1 MMKDEKNIN
10 GGPKIIRMMGSQSL
24 GVLNPSSSG
33 GNSRAPSLSES
44 PNGGVEDAGTTP
56 GSKKAKSP
64 SIVMEQTPSQR
75 LPRLNTELSDVASFT
90 SVSSMGN
97 SNLRVAQACDRC
109 RSKKTRC
116 DGKRPQC
123 SQCAAVGFECKISD
137 KLSRRA
143 FPRGYTETLEER
155 VRELEAENR
164 RLVALCDIKEQQ
176 IHLVSHTSPS
186 EKKQNGKTQ
195 ESDEQMLQ
203 ELRNA
208 NGGQLRLSSTNLVL
222 LNRARDSNQA
232 NAGEEDASEAQKRQ
246 DSQLIKRHMCDGLHC
261 NDKLHSKPVS
271 TSLNDPT
278 YVSFEQDEAPGLPAV
293 KALTTM
299 ATRERSTQLATL
311 VALSVLRSTEEILFM
326 PQLLA
331 RIMQIHGFTSKQ
343 CLYTVSL
350 LSSLKNNLPEP
361 QLLKWDQLDCL
372 KSTNLWEID
381 NLETFFS
388 ETLKFNILEDDQK
401 QNNDDGSVG
410 LSITEIDE
418 LVQLFFDS
426 WSAHIPI
433 LDREEFFSYYDKMK
447 SDIKTQP
454 GLFQDGTNNFP
465 RRNNIISYKIF
476 ACILF
481 TVCQMGLL
489 VKVKRDRITDTN
501 SKYPKLVSYY
511 HKAISLIYSN
521 PYFSA
526 LTTSLQSLQ
535 FLSLLLFYFLNTGNV
550 TAVYELRGRVV
561 SMTQQLRLHRCPSAV
576 LSGSGSAMNKMEQGD
591 RRVLFWGIYYL
602 DVFSALELGVPRL
615 IKDFE
620 IECALPVADND
631 NKKVN
636 LAGQMIRLEGHVSQF
651 SLAMIRYSK
660 VLGNILDTIFKR
672 GMTEAIT
679 KKSALIHENALDNWR
694 RGLPAGLTFEIDV
707 NGTINMDE
715 FNKSKLGTGADDKM
729 EDSILIL
736 FYFLAKCMIHLPVI
750 ATTRLSSNEDVNGD
764 SKDEESIQRLKRKET
779 ESELAVRSS
788 SSYVLLQ
795 QATNTMLNIM
805 NSLKSVYLPLPFNVA
820 REKAI
825 YSLIS
830 ARGSLEYIKG
840 GALYLENK
848 ALLLDVVKSLEE
860 DRKLEMPGII
870 SWHSLKLLDM
880 TVDLLL
886 QPANTKVD
894 KLDKL
899 LKKKLNYYN
908 KLMGQ
913 PMFRASSSK
922 PEVSKKRK
930 SISDMKTYSDSSADD
945 ILRTSNLTPVSSKSD
960 DSPQEKRVKLE
971 DDAEKLSGLHNPKQ
985 LKHATAPVSTQNA
998 IAEALQL
1005 DPVLSSNILSDTDL
1019 AAFFGGNMPLSNSN
1033 LFASGPQPMNLEMA
1047 DSKDAGGLAGR
1058 SAIEAHSKQQ
1068 MPRTGSKMELD
1079 GLFRVPSNANFLV
1092 DEHYPSGN
1100 SQLNLALL
1108 ANNHNTPGFNPNV
1121 NDPTRRQNDL
1131 SGTSHRGNAQVPHGS
1146 NPRGYNDGLGVV
1158 PNGHF
1163 GSNAMGTA
1171 SGFNFSVDASL
1182 GLAPLLD
1189 WSPEMT
1195 AHRSPSKTISN
1206 HSDKSGMIL
1215 DSTIHHEQD
1224 FASSVRGMDPSGQ
1237 GLPTQPNNSH
1247 FTSAACGYNA
1257 RQPHQADQFAG
1268 DFQDGDEAGQ
1278 PMLTLG
1284 SRRGPRRRHMAFTPA
1299 QEGGLP
1305 ANHLGRDRDA
1315 SNLFYWQ
1322 NSK

>member
-1 MMKDEKNIN
+1 MKDEKLLN
-10 GGPKIIRMMGSQSL
+10 GGPKFIRTMGSQAL
-24 GVLNPSSSG
+24 SG
-33 GNSRAPSLSES
+33 GNPYSSGVVDSQSPSMSQS
-44 PNGGVEDAGTTP
+44 PSGGVEDSQNGKGTR
-56 GSKKAKSP
+56 SMKKAKSP
-64 SIVMEQTPSQR
+64 SVVLEQTPSQR
-75 LPRLNTELSDVASFT
+75 LPRLNTELSEVPSFT
-90 SVSSMGN
+90 SVSSMGT

-116 DGKRPQC
+116 DGRRPQC

-176 IHLVSHTSPS
+176 IHLVSHCSPG
-186 EKKQNGKTQ
+186 KKNPSGGDL

-208 NGGQLRLSSTNLVL
+208 NGGQLRLSSTNLFL
-222 LNRARDSNQA
+222 LNRARDSQQVAPGDESGNHA
-232 NAGEEDASEAQKRQ
+232 FEAQRSQ
-246 DSQLIKRHMCDGLHC
+246 DQQHLKRHMCDGLHC

-271 TSLNDPT
+271 TNLNDPT
-278 YVSFEQDEAPGLPAV
+278 CVSFEQDEAPGLPAV

-350 LSSLKNNLPEP
+350 LSSLKSHLPAP
-361 QLLKWDQLDCL
+361 QLLRWDQLDCL

-381 NLETFFS
+381 NLQTFFKK
-388 ETLKFNILEDDQK
+388 TLKFNIFGERSTND
-401 QNNDDGSVG
+401 NDDDDLTEC
-410 LSITEIDE
+410 LSMSEIDE
-418 LVQLFFDS
+418 LVQLFFES
-426 WSAHIPI
+426 WSAHIPV
-433 LDREEFFSYYDKMK
+433 LNREEFFSYYEKLK
-447 SDIKTQP
+447 SDIETQP
-454 GLFQDGTNNFP
+454 GLFRDDSNVFP

-489 VKVKRDRITDTN
+489 VKVKKDKITDPS
-501 SKYPKLVSYY
+501 SKYNKLVSYY
-511 HKAISLIYSN
+511 HRAISLIHLN
-521 PYFSA
+521 PYFSM
-526 LTTSLQSLQ
+526 LTTSLQTLT
-535 FLSLLLFYFLNTGNV
+535 FLSLILFYFLNTGDV
-550 TAVYELRGRVV
+550 SAVYELRGRVV
-561 SMTQQLRLHRCPSAV
+561 SMAQQVRLHRCPSAV
-576 LSGSGSAMNKMEQGD
+576 LSGSGSTMEKMEQGD

-602 DVFSALELGVPRL
+602 DVFSALQLGVPRL

-620 IECALPVADND
+620 IECALPVAEND
-631 NKKVN
+631 HKEVS

-651 SLAMIRYSK
+651 SLAMIRYAK

-672 GMTEAIT
+672 GMTESIT
-679 KKSALIHENALDNWR
+679 KKLALIHENALDNWR
-694 RGLPAGLTFEIDV
+694 RGLPIGLTFEIDV
-707 NGTINMDE
+707 NGTINME
-715 FNKSKLGTGADDKM
+715 KFNKLKEDSGMDGKM
-729 EDSILIL
+729 ENMVLIL

-750 ATTRLSSNEDVNGD
+750 ATTRLSSNEEINGD
-764 SKDEESIQRLKRKET
+764 CKEEDLALQEKRNDADG
-779 ESELAVRSS
+779 ELAVRSS

-805 NSLKSVYLPLPFNVA
+805 NSLKSIYLPLPINVS

-840 GALYLENK
+840 GALYLDSK
-848 ALLLDVVKSLEE
+848 SLLLDVVKTIKE
-860 DRKLEMPGII
+860 DRKLEIPGVI

-880 TVDLLL
+880 TINLLL
-886 QPANTKVD
+886 QPPNTKVE

-899 LKKKLNYYN
+899 LKKTLNYYN

-913 PMFRASSSK
+913 PVLRTPSGK
-922 PEVSKKRK
+922 HEITKKRK
-930 SISDMKTYSDSSADD
+930 GIDDKLYSGSSTEDSF
-945 ILRTSNLTPVSSKSD
+945 RTSNLTPVSSKSD
-960 DSPQEKRVKLE
+960 DSPQGKRVKLE
-971 DDAEKLSGLHNPKQ
+971 EDTEKQSISNQTRPSRDT
-985 LKHATAPVSTQNA
+985 AAPVSTQNA

-1019 AAFFGGNMPLSNSN
+1019 AAFFGGHIPLANNGASSQPLN
-1033 LFASGPQPMNLEMA
+1033 LEVGDSKAGPQLN
-1047 DSKDAGGLAGR
+1047 DRHRQTD
-1058 SAIEAHSKQQ
+1058 QN
-1068 MPRTGSKMELD
+1068 GSKMALD
-1079 GLFRVPSNANFLV
+1079 GLFKVPSSANFLA
-1092 DEHYPSGN
+1092 DEYYPSGT

-1108 ANNHNTPGFNPNV
+1108 GGNLHNSAFGSSNAARVENAKSGNLSSLNDRSNMHMPSGNP
-1121 NDPTRRQNDL
+1121 
-1131 SGTSHRGNAQVPHGS
+1131 S
-1146 NPRGYNDGLGVV
+1146 GYN
-1158 PNGHF
+1158 NG
-1163 GSNAMGTA
+1163 SMAA
-1171 SGFNFSVDASL
+1171 PGFNFSVDASL

-1189 WSPEMT
+1189 WSPDISG
-1195 AHRSPSKTISN
+1195 HRSPSKTISN
-1206 HSDKSGMIL
+1206 HSDQSGMIL
-1215 DSTIHHEQD
+1215 DSTAHHEEDQSANSKLPRQSR
-1224 FASSVRGMDPSGQ
+1224 AS
-1237 GLPTQPNNSH
+1237 
-1247 FTSAACGYNA
+1247 FSASNCLVPGDIDNA
-1257 RQPHQADQFAG
+1257 
-1268 DFQDGDEAGQ
+1268 DELGQ
-1278 PMLTLG
+1278 PMLTVG
-1284 SRRGPRRRHMAFTPA
+1284 SRRGPRRRHLAFQSAQA

-1305 ANHLGRDRDA
+1305 TAHMGRDQNL